1 VIHAVRPV
9 WHGGRRNEAALLASA
24 YHFCYQLAD
33 QARLSSLAFPAISTG
48 IFGYPVGPA
57 TGIAL
62 STARTYQAEPGSLWH
77 IVFCCFGTEVSKTCR
92 DIHHQLFF

>member
-9 WHGGRRNEAALLASA
+9 WHGGGRNEAALLASA
-24 YHFCYQLAD
+24 YQFCYQLAD
-33 QARLSSLAFPAISTG
+33 QARLSSLAFPAISTD

-62 STARTYQAEPGSLWH
+62 STARTYQAEPGSR
-77 IVFCCFGTEVSKTCR
+77 GT
-92 DIHHQLFF
+92 LFFAASAQK